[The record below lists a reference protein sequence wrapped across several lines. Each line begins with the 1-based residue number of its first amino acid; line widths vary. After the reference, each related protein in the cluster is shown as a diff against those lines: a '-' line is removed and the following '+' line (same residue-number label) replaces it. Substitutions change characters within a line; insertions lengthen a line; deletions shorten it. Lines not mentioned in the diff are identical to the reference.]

1 MSGHLLIKYTCR
13 GNVKLLKKLDMRFSE
28 TGYSKR
34 WGLFHCPFCKQEV
47 ERVLADGI
55 KNKSCGCAR
64 HSITGATNKI
74 HGQTPESLY
83 RRWVTMKNKCYN
95 PNNKWYKDYGGKGIR
110 VCDEWCE
117 SFEPFRDWALA
128 NGYRESLDL
137 SRKDINSDFTPENC
151 CFTKPI
157 VTIEKRSTSKLNRQK
172 AQEIRRLYDEG
183 ALSQEQLAQKYG
195 VTPSTISRVICGKA
209 WKAS

>member
-1 MSGHLLIKYTCR
+1 M
-13 GNVKLLKKLDMRFSE
+13 
-28 TGYSKR
+28 R
-34 WGLFHCPFCKQEV
+34 WGLFYCEYCKQKV

-55 KNKSCGCAR
+55 ENKSCGCVR
-64 HSITGATNKI
+64 HSITSAINKK

-83 RRWVTMKNKCYN
+83 RRWVYMKNKCSN
-95 PNNKWYKDYGGKGIR
+95 PNNKWFKDYGGKGIR

-117 SFEPFRDWALA
+117 SFESFREWALA
-128 NGYRESLDL
+128 NGYSERLDL
-137 SRKDINSDFTPENC
+137 SRKVITSDFTPDNC

-172 AQEIRRLYDEG
+172 AQEIRRLYKEG
-183 ALSQEQLAQKYG
+183 ALSQDQLAQKYG
-195 VTPSTISRVICGKA
+195 VTPSTISRIICNKA

>member
-1 MSGHLLIKYTCR
+1 
-13 GNVKLLKKLDMRFSE
+13 MRVTES
-28 TGYSKR
+28 GYSQR
-34 WGLFHCPFCKQEV
+34 WGLFHCPYCKQKV
-47 ERVLADGI
+47 EKVLAVGI
-55 KNKSCGCAR
+55 ENKSCGCAQ
-64 HSITGATNKI
+64 HSITATTNKI

-95 PNNKWYKDYGGKGIR
+95 PNNKWFKDYGGKGIG

-157 VTIEKRSTSKLNRQK
+157 VTIEKRTTSKLNRLK

-195 VTPSTISRVICGKA
+195 VTPSTISRIICNKA

>member
-1 MSGHLLIKYTCR
+1 M
-13 GNVKLLKKLDMRFSE
+13 KLLKKLDMRVTES
-28 TGYSKR
+28 GYRKR
-34 WGLFHCPFCKQEV
+34 WGLFHCPFCKQKV

-64 HSITGATNKI
+64 HSITAATNKI

-95 PNNKWYKDYGGKGIR
+95 PNNKWYKDYGGKGIG

-157 VTIEKRSTSKLNRQK
+157 VTIEKRTTSKLNRLK

-195 VTPSTISRVICGKA
+195 VTPSTISRIICGKA

>member
-1 MSGHLLIKYTCR
+1 
-13 GNVKLLKKLDMRFSE
+13 
-28 TGYSKR
+28 
-34 WGLFHCPFCKQEV
+34 
-47 ERVLADGI
+47 VLAEGI
-55 KNKSCGCAR
+55 WCKSCGCSQ
-64 HSITGATNKI
+64 HSITAATNKI

-83 RRWVTMKNKCYN
+83 RRWVTMKNKCCN
-95 PNNKWYKDYGGKGIR
+95 PNNNWFKDYGGKGIR

-128 NGYRESLDL
+128 NGYNERLDL

-183 ALSQEQLAQKYG
+183 ALSQEQLAKIYG
-195 VTPSTISRVICGKA
+195 VTPSTISRIICGKA
-209 WKAS
+209 WKES